1 MERYGGFFSYSG
13 YLLLQYLLLSD
24 RIVVTVLF
32 IGLGATM
39 AGLIMLTFRPA
50 KRYIDI
56 LFIVSLLPFCLGIIG
71 TFTTTAN
78 AWDAA
83 RLEAKNNLPSSAY
96 RYYDYQYFFNK
107 YTLYAFPAAVG
118 FVSTLPPFLMS
129 MVLKHRLRPKV
140 RRNG

>member
-1 MERYGGFFSYSG
+1 MERYGGFLSYSG

-24 RIVVTVLF
+24 RIVLTALF

-39 AGLIMLTFRPA
+39 AGLAMFTLRPA
-50 KRYIDI
+50 KKYTDI
-56 LFIVSLLPFCLGIIG
+56 LFLVSLLPFCLGIVG

-107 YTLYAFPAAVG
+107 YTLYTFPAAVG
-118 FVSTLPPFLMS
+118 FMSTLPPFLIS
-129 MVLKHRLRPKV
+129 IALKRRLTSKA

>member
-1 MERYGGFFSYSG
+1 M
-13 YLLLQYLLLSD
+13 
-24 RIVVTVLF
+24 VTVLF

-107 YTLYAFPAAVG
+107 YTLYTFPAAVG
-118 FVSTLPPFLMS
+118 FMSTLPPFLIS
-129 MVLKHRLRPKV
+129 IALKRRLTSKA